1 MQLVHTSSGVSLR
14 RIQSSDRNR
23 LVSLANN
30 PNIACNLRNDFPH
43 PYTLDHADEFIENA
57 RAATPTLRFCIE
69 KDALYVG
76 NIGLHPKE
84 DIYKRNAEIGYFIGE
99 PHWGQGIA
107 TEAVKLIVDYGFEEL
122 DIHRI
127 FAGVF
132 AYNSA
137 SRKVLEN
144 AGFEFEG
151 ASKDAVFKNG
161 NYFDELRF
169 AIINPNH

>member
-1 MQLVHTSSGVSLR
+1 MNLVDTTTGISLR
-14 RIQSSDRNR
+14 RILESDRGR
-23 LVSLANN
+23 LATLANN

-43 PYTLDHADEFIENA
+43 PYTLEHADKFIENA
-57 RAATPTLRFCIE
+57 STATPTLRFCIE
-69 KDALYVG
+69 KNSLYVG
-76 NIGLHPKE
+76 NIGLHPQE
-84 DIYKRNAEIGYFIGE
+84 DIYERNAEIGYFIGE

-107 TEAVKLIVDYGFEEL
+107 TQAVKLIVNYGFKEL

-132 AYNSA
+132 SYNSA

-144 AGFEFEG
+144 AGFIFEG
-151 ASKDAVFKNG
+151 ASKDAVYKNG
-161 NYFDELRF
+161 KYHDELRF